1 MKIQTLLLLEY
12 DRARAIAAIG
22 PNLGLAALR
31 DAVGLYSTPL
41 NQLADKLKNSPL
53 YHDAASDPDSL
64 NDFAERAMEQFEA
77 ADPSPNKKYTQ
88 WMARLFASP
97 QNTRI
102 TQIEDMVSTVATY
115 LAKFD
120 KLNRKKRIAAPF
132 NDINRYKTFDE
143 FLDRMDEYEDVE
155 DDADKGRAEKIY
167 DSSEVAIVHPLDE
180 PAACRYGRGTR
191 WCTAATHGTNYFERY
206 NRQGPLYILIPK
218 NPEHDGEKYQLHFPS
233 EQFMNEDDDAV
244 GLTWLLRTRFPEL
257 FDFFKERHPEY
268 FDRMLEFAPD
278 EILVPLTKKIKE
290 LLMDYV
296 YEMLSDWETNDDY
309 YYEWLRSEGYVNDD
323 DEITDDAPSYLSYN
337 DEARGIFDTIEDA
350 IDLTPDEVREYAK
363 EANEEDGSV
372 LDIHNIEE
380 VYKQSLKDVQDRSNQ
395 YSVGDVIGFIKQ
407 RLYVSRNT
415 DGTYTAVVKRNG
427 ETIW

>member
-12 DRARAIAAIG
+12 DRARAIAAVG

-41 NQLADKLKNSPL
+41 NQLADKLKDNEMYSRVITEPAGL
-53 YHDAASDPDSL
+53 DILIL
-64 NDFAERAMEQFEA
+64 NTIVQLEH
-77 ADPSPNKKYTQ
+77 ADPTPNKKYTQ
-88 WMARLFASP
+88 WMARLFASS
-97 QNTRI
+97 QNIVALEDI
-102 TQIEDMVSTVATY
+102 TSTVATY

-132 NDINRYKTFDE
+132 NDINRYKTFDD
-143 FLDRMDEYEDVE
+143 FLNKMDEYEDVE
-155 DDADKGRAEKIY
+155 DEDANKGNAEKLY
-167 DSSEVAIVHPLDE
+167 DSPEVTVIHPLDE

-191 WCTAATHGTNYFERY
+191 WCTAATHGTNYFGHY

-218 NPEHDGEKYQLHFPS
+218 TPERDGEKYQLHFPS
-233 EQFMNEDDDAV
+233 DQFMNEDDDEV
-244 GLTWLLRTRFPEL
+244 GLSYILKTRFPEL

-268 FDRMLEFAPD
+268 FDRMLEFAPN
-278 EILVPLTKKIKE
+278 EILAPLTKKIKE

-309 YYEWLRSEGYVNDD
+309 YYQWLRSEGYVNDD
-323 DEITDDAPSYLSYN
+323 DEIVDDAPSYLSYN

-350 IDLTPDEVREYAK
+350 IDLTPDRVREYAN

-395 YSVGDVIGFIKQ
+395 YSIGDVIGFIKKN
-407 RLYVSRNT
+407 LYVSKNT